1 MSFVLGGELLIWVG
15 TGVLL
20 IAAIVVLLKKPKN

>member
-1 MSFVLGGELLIWVG
+1 MSFVLEGELLIWVG

-20 IAAIVVLLKKPKN
+20 IAAVVVLLKKPKN